1 MGING
6 WYNSDNGDSFSS
18 YTDFTNGSYTE
29 FPGTVQNG
37 GFTEF
42 PNCVH
47 SGNFTEF
54 PNSEYT
60 DLTRAAAP
68 APVKKKPV
76 AKKTKKVAAKKVKKT
91 AAKKP
96 VTKRRK
102 KGVAGKVVVFTLL
115 AASVIVTA
123 SFLVKNETVQACTES
138 LIDEYFSDGD
148 SKESSVRKSKK
159 HEEEAF
165 EITEER
171 TSYDKSCPAYEIA
184 ESIMD
189 NLWCGDDIN
198 TAYEIFNW
206 VHTNIS
212 YQSLTT
218 YDSFEEAAY
227 DGFTKRSGD
236 CYVYFACSKMLL
248 DIAGIPNL
256 MVERYPV
263 ETNSHFWNLVQI
275 DGLWYHCDATVFRDH
290 PDMYFLCTD
299 YEIDDGHHSFDSS
312 LYPERASSYYEGSD
326 DFYYGFDD
334 DYYWNQPYEGYD
346 EYYSDYDEYYFDD
359 GYYYEEEYDPYDVY
373 CEDYPYGYDDEYG
386 PYVEDQYIISL
397 EDISEYQ

>member
-1 MGING
+1 
-6 WYNSDNGDSFSS
+6 
-18 YTDFTNGSYTE
+18 
-29 FPGTVQNG
+29 
-37 GFTEF
+37 
-42 PNCVH
+42 
-47 SGNFTEF
+47 
-54 PNSEYT
+54 
-60 DLTRAAAP
+60 
-68 APVKKKPV
+68 
-76 AKKTKKVAAKKVKKT
+76 
-91 AAKKP
+91 
-96 VTKRRK
+96 
-102 KGVAGKVVVFTLL
+102 
-115 AASVIVTA
+115 
-123 SFLVKNETVQACTES
+123 
-138 LIDEYFSDGD
+138 
-148 SKESSVRKSKK
+148 
-159 HEEEAF
+159 
-165 EITEER
+165 
-171 TSYDKSCPAYEIA
+171 
-184 ESIMD
+184 MD

-346 EYYSDYDEYYFDD
+346 EYYSDYDEY
-359 GYYYEEEYDPYDVY
+359 
-373 CEDYPYGYDDEYG
+373 G
-386 PYVEDQYIISL
+386 PYVEDQYSISL